1 MLCGNISKLKAT
13 IYCGIHETIT
23 RKQRVSIA
31 RFNNPVLPL
40 SSLSAT
46 SFLSNSTSCL
56 NSKKVGRKLMAS
68 SSSNAMLGDV
78 YVDDLVSSYGGVHDL
93 TTKHAGVHFKE
104 RTHKRF
110 VRASLSLRRPQQLLY
125 GPLNFGR
132 SAFDSSWRLQNSG
145 LLHQP
150 WLKNLSSSSSACCL
164 AGAAH
169 DLSIDN
175 SPPDEQL
182 ENSSTLPSLTTLD
195 RKPLKMLSGSCYL
208 PHPAKAATGGEDAHF
223 ICSDEQ
229 AIGVADG
236 VGGWADVGVNA
247 GLFAQE
253 LISNSVRAVQEEPKG
268 CFNPVRVLE
277 KAHSNTKARGS
288 STACIIALTDEALNA
303 INLGDSGFIV
313 IRGGSIIFK
322 SPVQQHDFNFT
333 YQLERGNTGDLP
345 SSGEVFTIPVSP
357 GDIIV
362 AGTDGLFDNLYNND
376 IVGVVVSS
384 TRAGLEPQVTA
395 QKIATLAQERA
406 LDKKRHSPFS
416 TAALEAG
423 YRFYGG
429 KLDDITVVVSYIS
442 SSASE

>member
-1 MLCGNISKLKAT
+1 MLCA
-13 IYCGIHETIT
+13 
-23 RKQRVSIA
+23 
-31 RFNNPVLPL
+31 
-40 SSLSAT
+40 

-56 NSKKVGRKLMAS
+56 NRKKVVGKLMAS
-68 SSSNAMLGDV
+68 SSSNAMFGDV
-78 YVDDLVSSYGGVHDL
+78 YVDDLISNYGGVQDL
-93 TTKHAGVHFKE
+93 TTKHAGVYFKE
-104 RTHKRF
+104 RTRKQF
-110 VRASLSLRRPQQLLY
+110 VRASVSLRRTQQLLY

-132 SAFDSSWRLQNSG
+132 SSFDANWRIQNSV
-145 LLHQP
+145 LLHGP
-150 WLKNLSSSSSACCL
+150 WLKSLSSSSSACCL

-169 DLSIDN
+169 DLSFDN
-175 SPPDEQL
+175 SPRDEQL
-182 ENSSTLPSLTTLD
+182 ENPSTLPNLTTLD

-208 PHPAKAATGGEDAHF
+208 PHPAKVATGGEDAHF

-268 CFNPVRVLE
+268 SFNPVRVLE

-288 STACIIALTDEALNA
+288 STACIIALTNEALNA

-384 TRAGLEPQVTA
+384 TRAGLEPQATA
-395 QKIATLAQERA
+395 QKIAALAQERA

-416 TAALEAG
+416 TAALESG

-442 SSASE
+442 SSVSE